1 MQYHGLQCG
10 LCTPGMIMASTY
22 YLREQPSLD
31 EANVCHA
38 LEGNICRCTG

>member
-1 MQYHGLQCG
+1 MQYHSLQCG

-22 YLREQPSLD
+22 YLRASLD